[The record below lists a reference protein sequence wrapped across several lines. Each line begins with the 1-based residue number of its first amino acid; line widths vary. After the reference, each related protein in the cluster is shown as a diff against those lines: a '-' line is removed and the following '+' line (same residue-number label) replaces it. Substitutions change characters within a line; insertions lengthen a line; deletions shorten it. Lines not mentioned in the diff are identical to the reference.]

1 MPNTT
6 EEGPRRRFL
15 VQPQDYRDAEKQARA
30 LGADLLGFYH
40 SHPDHPARPS
50 QYDLDHA
57 WPFFSYVIVAVRAG
71 QPEAMTSWRL
81 RDDRSAFD
89 EEELTN

>member
-1 MPNTT
+1 
-6 EEGPRRRFL
+6 
-15 VQPQDYRDAEKQARA
+15 
-30 LGADLLGFYH
+30 
-40 SHPDHPARPS
+40 
-50 QYDLDHA
+50 
-57 WPFFSYVIVAVRAG
+57 VAVRAG